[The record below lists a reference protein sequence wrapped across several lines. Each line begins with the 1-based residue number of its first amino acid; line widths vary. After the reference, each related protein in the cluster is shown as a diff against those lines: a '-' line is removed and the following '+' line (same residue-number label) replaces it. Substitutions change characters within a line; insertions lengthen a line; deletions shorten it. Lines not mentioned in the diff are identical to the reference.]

1 MASRSHGSAPRYPR
15 SARVNQILREI
26 LADQLERMEDVDD
39 RLGMLTITAVDCDAD
54 LRHATVFMSSLTEQE
69 AEALSEARVRLQ
81 SAISQE
87 VRLKRTPQLRFA
99 PDPAVAAGQRVE
111 DILRGL
117 PHPPVGGLDEPGNL

>member
-87 VRLKRTPQLRFA
+87 VRLKCTPQLRFA